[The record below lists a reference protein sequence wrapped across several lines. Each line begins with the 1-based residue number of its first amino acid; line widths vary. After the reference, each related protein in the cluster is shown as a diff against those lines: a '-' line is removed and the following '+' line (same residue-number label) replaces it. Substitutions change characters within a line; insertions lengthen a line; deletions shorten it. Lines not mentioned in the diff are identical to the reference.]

1 MTLDPT
7 IPTKMLLFM
16 NGCLF
21 CYQKE
26 RIKRGTPYTSVML
39 VSLIMPCLFEAR
51 FSATIAR
58 KSSFRVE
65 INAQQ
70 EMRVAVS
77 NQIPQVSPDSPV
89 MQCPNDIHIPV
100 VTGYPIHI
108 PLAGIY

>member
-1 MTLDPT
+1 MTLDPI
-7 IPTKMLLFM
+7 IPTKVILFM

-26 RIKRGTPYTSVML
+26 RIKKGTLYTSVML

-51 FSATIAR
+51 FSATVAR
-58 KSSFRVE
+58 KSCFQVE

-77 NQIPQVSPDSPV
+77 SQIPQV
-89 MQCPNDIHIPV
+89 
-100 VTGYPIHI
+100 
-108 PLAGIY
+108 

>member
-7 IPTKMLLFM
+7 KPTKVLLFM
-16 NGCLF
+16 NGSLF

-39 VSLIMPCLFEAR
+39 VSLIMLCLSEAR
-51 FSATIAR
+51 FSATVAR
-58 KSSFRVE
+58 KSSFHVE

-77 NQIPQVSPDSPV
+77 NQIPQV
-89 MQCPNDIHIPV
+89 
-100 VTGYPIHI
+100 
-108 PLAGIY
+108 